1 MIVGSQQS
9 AVGRGPAVCGRRPQS
24 AYALRL
30 CRRTLRK
37 GFALPAGII
46 RDFREAAPRDLFG
59 DAASRINLIM
69 PESHR
74 VTARWGGKAARSAS
88 GFASAASCRL
98 LSAVCFLLLAFF
110 PGTTA
115 YCQLVPQG
123 NSPLYSSRPYERRA
137 PNGLPKALN
146 GVGIDQKLNEQLPL
160 DLGFRDETGKDVKLG
175 EYFGK
180 KPVLLSLVYYQC
192 PMLCNQVLNG
202 MVTAFK
208 VMAFK
213 PGDEFEVVT
222 VSFDPRET
230 PEVAAA
236 KKKTYIDYL
245 PEAKRS
251 GAASGWHFLT
261 GDEASIKRITD
272 AVGFRYH
279 FDEATN
285 QFAHASGVFVATPQ
299 GKLARYFYGIE
310 YAPRDLRL
318 GLIEAAEN
326 KIGSPVDQLLLYC
339 FHYDPET
346 GKYGAAVMNL
356 MRMGGVVTVLA
367 IVGLLLMLRRR
378 GSKQVDLAAGG
389 AA

>member
-1 MIVGSQQS
+1 MSTI
-9 AVGRGPAVCGRRPQS
+9 
-24 AYALRL
+24 
-30 CRRTLRK
+30 
-37 GFALPAGII
+37 
-46 RDFREAAPRDLFG
+46 
-59 DAASRINLIM
+59 
-69 PESHR
+69 
-74 VTARWGGKAARSAS
+74 
-88 GFASAASCRL
+88 
-98 LSAVCFLLLAFF
+98 FLLL
-110 PGTTA
+110 TA
-115 YCQLVPQG
+115 HCSLLTVSAQFTQPQG

-160 DLGFRDETGKDVKLG
+160 DLVFHDENGKDVKLG
-175 EYFGK
+175 DYFGK

-213 PGDEFEVVT
+213 PGEEFEVVT

-230 PEVAAA
+230 PELAAA

-245 PEAKRS
+245 PEPKRS

-285 QFAHASGVFVATPQ
+285 QFAHASGVFVTTPQ

-326 KIGSPVDQLLLYC
+326 RIGSPVDQLLLYC

-367 IVGLLLMLRRR
+367 IVGLLLVLRRR
-378 GSKQVDLAAGG
+378 GSKQVDLPAGG